1 MVCMGYGLYG
11 MSLLFSHGGIAERGN
26 HELLLALGGTY
37 SRMVALQGRKNEGK
51 EEINIR
57 LDYGF
62 CGLGSTIASADQIVV
77 ISDGRMHSRAHT
89 KSLWHKRES
98 TRVLFPREE
107 RRLPGRLPDPG
118 DRRRKEKVGKVN
130 SKEHMK
136 IIRQYAGSHAKL
148 ITLGRFIA
156 AISAVLSLLP
166 FYLLWRIIKVAVEG
180 TELDKIKGLAGIAVG
195 LTVLAL
201 LVYIAALL
209 CTHIAAFRVQA
220 SMRSSLMRR
229 IITLPL
235 GVFDDEGTG
244 RIRRIVNDSTAAT
257 ETYIAHNLP
266 DKTVAAV
273 TPVGLIV
280 LIFAF
285 NWKIGLICI
294 IPALIGFACMMSM
307 MGKGMQEKMKEY
319 QTALETMSSEAT
331 EYVRGIPV
339 VKTFGQTVHSF
350 TRFKKTIDDYG
361 KWTTDYTLHLRFP
374 MMGFM
379 TCINAIFA
387 FIVIAAYVLIG
398 ADVVPT
404 AADILNVMYYII
416 VTPLITVALTKVA
429 YSGEAEM
436 TLIDAVERVKSV
448 MEIAPLSE
456 EGAEKPNGTEIEL
469 RDVTYRYKDAA
480 NDAVKNA
487 SLQIKEGE
495 HVAFVGPS
503 GSGKTTICELVARF
517 FDVSEGEIL
526 IGGVNIKKV
535 SSEKLM
541 QMISFVFQDSKLLR
555 TSILE
560 NVRLSKPQASEEEV
574 MHALEKAQCMDIIE
588 KLPNGIH
595 AVIGEKGIYLSGGE
609 QQRISIARAI
619 LKNAPILILDEAT
632 AFADPD
638 NETKVQGAFEELS
651 KGKTLIMIAHRLST
665 VTNADCIYVMDKGSI
680 VQQGSHEELMAMDGL
695 YKRMYEEYCR
705 SIEWKVGA

>member
-1 MVCMGYGLYG
+1 M
-11 MSLLFSHGGIAERGN
+11 
-26 HELLLALGGTY
+26 
-37 SRMVALQGRKNEGK
+37 
-51 EEINIR
+51 
-57 LDYGF
+57 
-62 CGLGSTIASADQIVV
+62 
-77 ISDGRMHSRAHT
+77 
-89 KSLWHKRES
+89 
-98 TRVLFPREE
+98 
-107 RRLPGRLPDPG
+107 
-118 DRRRKEKVGKVN
+118 GKVK
-130 SKEHMK
+130 STEHMK
-136 IIRQYAGSHAKL
+136 VIRQYAGSHAKL

-156 AISAVLSLLP
+156 GISAVLSLLP
-166 FYLLWRIIKVAVEG
+166 FYMLWRIIRVAVEG
-180 TELDKIKGLAGIAVG
+180 TDLSQIKSYAWIAVG
-195 LTVLAL
+195 LTMLSL
-201 LVYIAALL
+201 FVYIAALL
-209 CTHIAAFRVQA
+209 CTHIAAFRIQA
-220 SMRSSLMRR
+220 NMRSGLMRR
-229 IITLPL
+229 ILTLPL

-244 RIRRIVNDSTAAT
+244 KIRRIVNDSTAAT

-285 NWKIGLICI
+285 NWKIGLICM
-294 IPALIGFACMMSM
+294 IPAVIGFICMMSM
-307 MGKGMQEKMKEY
+307 MGKGMQQKMKEY

-350 TRFKKTIDDYG
+350 KRFKKTIDDYG

-387 FIVIAAYVLIG
+387 FLVIAAYVLIG
-398 ADVVPT
+398 ADVIPT

-436 TLIDAVERVKSV
+436 TLIDAVDRVKSV
-448 MEIAPLSE
+448 MEIAPLA
-456 EGAEKPNGTEIEL
+456 EGGLKVPKETSLEL
-469 RDVTYRYKDAA
+469 KNVSYSYKDAA
-480 NDAVKNA
+480 RDAVRDV
-487 SLQIKEGE
+487 SVTVKEGS

-503 GSGKTTICELVARF
+503 GSGKTTICELMARF
-517 FDVSEGEIL
+517 FDVKSGEIL
-526 IGGVNIKKV
+526 IGGVNIKDIPQN
-535 SSEKLM
+535 KLM
-541 QMISFVFQDSKLLR
+541 ELISFVFQDSKLLK

-560 NVRLSKPQASEEEV
+560 NVRLSKPEASEEEV
-574 MHALEKAQCMDIIE
+574 MYALKQAQCMDIIE
-588 KLPNGIH
+588 KLPKGIH
-595 AVIGEKGIYLSGGE
+595 TVIGEKGTYLSGGE

-638 NETKVQGAFEELS
+638 NETKVQEAFEHLS

-665 VTNADCIYVMDKGSI
+665 VTKADCIYVMDKGS
-680 VQQGSHEELMAMDGL
+680 VVEAGSHDELMQRNGL
-695 YKRMYEEYCR
+695 YRKMFEEYSK

>member
-1 MVCMGYGLYG
+1 M
-11 MSLLFSHGGIAERGN
+11 
-26 HELLLALGGTY
+26 
-37 SRMVALQGRKNEGK
+37 
-51 EEINIR
+51 
-57 LDYGF
+57 
-62 CGLGSTIASADQIVV
+62 
-77 ISDGRMHSRAHT
+77 
-89 KSLWHKRES
+89 
-98 TRVLFPREE
+98 
-107 RRLPGRLPDPG
+107 
-118 DRRRKEKVGKVN
+118 GKVK
-130 SKEHMK
+130 STEHMK

-166 FYLLWRIIKVAVEG
+166 FYLLWRIIGVAVEG
-180 TELDKIKGLAGIAVG
+180 TELSRIKGLAGIAVG
-195 LTVLAL
+195 LTVLSL

-209 CTHIAAFRVQA
+209 CTHIAAFRIQA
-220 SMRSSLMRR
+220 NMRSSLMRR

-273 TPVGLIV
+273 TPFGLII

-285 NWKIGLICI
+285 NWKIGLICM
-294 IPALIGFACMMSM
+294 IPAVLGFMCMMSM

-387 FIVIAAYVLIG
+387 FIVIAAYVLVG
-398 ADVVPT
+398 TDVTPA
-404 AADILNVMYYII
+404 AADILNIMYYII

-448 MEIAPLSE
+448 MDIESLSSDSSQI
-456 EGAEKPNGTEIEL
+456 PDGTDLEL
-469 RDVTYRYKDAA
+469 KNISYRYKDAA
-480 NDAVKNA
+480 RDAVKNVTIT
-487 SLQIKEGE
+487 IKEGA

-503 GSGKTTICELVARF
+503 GSGKTTICELMARF
-517 FDVSEGEIL
+517 FDVNEGEIL
-526 IGGVNIKKV
+526 IGGANIKNI
-535 SSEKLM
+535 SQDRLM
-541 QMISFVFQDSKLLR
+541 QMISFVFQDSRLLK

-560 NVRLSKPQASEEEV
+560 NVRLSKPDAGEEEV
-574 MHALEKAQCMDIIE
+574 MAALEKAQCMDIIE
-588 KLPNGIH
+588 KLPYGVH
-595 AVIGEKGIYLSGGE
+595 TVIGEKGTYLSGGE
-609 QQRISIARAI
+609 QQRITIARAI
-619 LKNAPILILDEAT
+619 LKDAPILILDEAT

-638 NETKVQGAFEELS
+638 NETKVQEAFEHLS
-651 KGKTLIMIAHRLST
+651 EGKTLIMIAHRLST
-665 VTNADCIYVMDKGSI
+665 VTNMDMIYVMDKGNI
-680 VQQGSHEELMAMDGL
+680 AEKGTHEQLMLSGGL
-695 YKRMYEEYCR
+695 YSRMFNEYSR
-705 SIEWKVGA
+705 SIEWKVGVR

>member
-1 MVCMGYGLYG
+1 M
-11 MSLLFSHGGIAERGN
+11 
-26 HELLLALGGTY
+26 
-37 SRMVALQGRKNEGK
+37 
-51 EEINIR
+51 
-57 LDYGF
+57 
-62 CGLGSTIASADQIVV
+62 
-77 ISDGRMHSRAHT
+77 
-89 KSLWHKRES
+89 
-98 TRVLFPREE
+98 
-107 RRLPGRLPDPG
+107 
-118 DRRRKEKVGKVN
+118 GKVK
-130 SKEHMK
+130 STEHMK
-136 IIRQYAGSHAKL
+136 VIRQYAGSHAKL

-156 AISAVLSLLP
+156 GISAVLSLLP
-166 FYLLWRIIKVAVEG
+166 FYMLWRIIRVAVEG
-180 TELDKIKGLAGIAVG
+180 TDLSQIKSYAWIAVG
-195 LTVLAL
+195 LTMLSL

-209 CTHIAAFRVQA
+209 CTHIAAFRIQA
-220 SMRSSLMRR
+220 NMRSGLMRR
-229 IITLPL
+229 ILTLPL

-244 RIRRIVNDSTAAT
+244 KIRRIVNDSTAAT

-285 NWKIGLICI
+285 NWKIGLICM
-294 IPALIGFACMMSM
+294 IPAVIGFICMMSM
-307 MGKGMQEKMKEY
+307 MGKGMQQKMKEY

-350 TRFKKTIDDYG
+350 KRFKKTIDDYG

-387 FIVIAAYVLIG
+387 FLVIAAYVLIG
-398 ADVVPT
+398 ADVIPT

-436 TLIDAVERVKSV
+436 TLIDAVERVNSV
-448 MEIAPLSE
+448 MEIAPLA
-456 EGAEKPNGTEIEL
+456 EGGLKVPKETSLEL
-469 RDVTYRYKDAA
+469 KNVSYSYKDAA
-480 NDAVKNA
+480 RDAVRDV
-487 SLQIKEGE
+487 SVTVKEGS

-503 GSGKTTICELVARF
+503 GSGKTTICELMSRF
-517 FDVSEGEIL
+517 FDVKSGEIL
-526 IGGVNIKKV
+526 IGGVNIKDIPQ
-535 SSEKLM
+535 SKLM
-541 QMISFVFQDSKLLR
+541 ELISFVFQDSKLLK
-555 TSILE
+555 TSIFE
-560 NVRLSKPQASEEEV
+560 NVRLSKPEASEAEV
-574 MHALEKAQCMDIIE
+574 MNALKQAQCMDIIE
-588 KLPNGIH
+588 KLPKGIH
-595 AVIGEKGIYLSGGE
+595 TVIGEKGTYLSGGE

-638 NETKVQGAFEELS
+638 NETKVQEAFEHLS

-665 VTNADCIYVMDKGSI
+665 VTKADCIYVMDKGS
-680 VQQGSHEELMAMDGL
+680 VVEAGSHDELMQRNGL
-695 YKRMYEEYCR
+695 YRKMFEEYSK